1 MIQHYYLIR
10 NTYSDF
16 ANSPNIAFQQQK
28 KPSCGVFL
36 FVFGW
41 RGCCKDRS
49 PGESTEQKGTE
60 ELNRKRSL
68 RVRKH
73 CNRDKEEPTE
83 STEKE
88 KPATTRK
95 FSRIPWLKQRGFKKR
110 NEDEGQTGAGA
121 LAAAGGPQGTGRQ
134 RAVSEALVQRG
145 QHFLTARIR
154 PTQHQSPAH

>member
-1 MIQHYYLIR
+1 MPSSISGSRKGAWGRPLLI
-10 NTYSDF
+10 SGWMGVW
-16 ANSPNIAFQQQK
+16 SSGKQV
-28 KPSCGVFL
+28 KPPV
-36 FVFGW
+36 W
-41 RGCCKDRS
+41 TRS

-154 PTQHQSPAH
+154 PTQHQSPAR